1 MQKAISKYGLAAHL
15 ALLAAAPLFLYPFC
29 GEVWTARA
37 LLWLSL
43 LSVVWMFME
52 PSRRKG
58 EMLHDARLRVF
69 LAVVGDPLFWLSAVL
84 TAIAAIRLLNGGVAM
99 VYDAE
104 TMQWSLR
111 RPHVPFL
118 PGGLDAAGY
127 LPFSAVVASAVIMQ
141 TCRHALGKSARVCF
155 LFVASFLSGLS
166 AIALSA
172 AMFCGDHAVLS
183 AALAGAEDAS
193 YIGNAFG
200 LHLAGGLVALAGAF
214 ERKWKRTMP
223 FLIVSIGGCGVGLYS
238 FAPDF
243 VIVAYSAAA
252 ALVFSLALLYAQS
265 KVGGLV
271 LPKSLAFLLIS
282 AAAGL
287 LVVMGLVPAAV
298 KEVRFAWLFQEGGRL
313 LSDGFLAARDALSSI
328 AASVWRG
335 HPWTGTG
342 LGSFPLDIRFEATP
356 EMWRIFPASQKGCLN
371 GWWQLLAERG
381 ISGAIF
387 FLSPLAFLLW
397 TFVVRGFA
405 AAKDAVRRRRG
416 ASGFV
421 FHPVCWLG
429 PVAVAAT
436 AACGFFD
443 HSFWRAETMMAVV
456 AMFAMSGPAFP
467 AVANQAGSTGDGE
480 VTNG

>member
-37 LLWLSL
+37 ILWLSL
-43 LSVVWMFME
+43 IAAVWMFME

-58 EMLHDARLRVF
+58 EMLHDARTRVF
-69 LAVVGDPLFWLSAVL
+69 LSVARDPLFWFSVVL
-84 TAIAAIRLLNGGVAM
+84 ALTAAIRIFNGGVAM

-111 RPHVPFL
+111 QPHVPFL
-118 PGGLDAAGY
+118 PGGMDGAGF
-127 LPFSAVVASAVIMQ
+127 LPFAAVVASAVLMQ
-141 TCRHALGKSARVCF
+141 ACRHALGKSARVGF
-155 LFVASFLSGLS
+155 LFVASLFAGLS

-172 AMFCGDHAVLS
+172 AMFCGNHAALS
-183 AALAGAEDAS
+183 AASAGAEDAGF
-193 YIGNAFG
+193 IGNAFG

-214 ERKWKRTMP
+214 ERKWKRAMP
-223 FLIVSIGGCGVGLYS
+223 LLIVSIGGCGAGLYS

-243 VIVAYSAAA
+243 VIIAYAAA
-252 ALVFSLALLYAQS
+252 AAFVFSLALLYAHC
-265 KVGGLV
+265 KIGGLV
-271 LPKSLAFLLIS
+271 VPKCLAFLLIS

-287 LVVMGLVPAAV
+287 LVVIGLVPAAV
-298 KEVRFAWLFQEGGRL
+298 KEVRFAWLFEDGGKL
-313 LSDGFLAARDALSSI
+313 FSDGFLAVRDALSSI
-328 AASVWRG
+328 AASVWKG

-342 LGSFPLDIRFEATP
+342 LGSFPLDIRFEANP

-381 ISGAIF
+381 ISGAVL

-405 AAKDAVRRRRG
+405 AAEDAVRRRKG

-421 FHPVCWLG
+421 FHPACWLG
-429 PVAVAAT
+429 PVAVAVT
-436 AACGFFD
+436 AACGFLD
-443 HSFWRAETMMAVV
+443 HSFWRAETMMAVA
-456 AMFAMSGPAFP
+456 AMFAMSASAFP
-467 AVANQAGSTGDGE
+467 AVANHAGETGDGE